1 MTRIVLLYFL
11 ILFSNTLFGQQD
23 KTVRAFI
30 NGIEYKKNK
39 TIADSITLNPDFIAI
54 YTNFFISQTN
64 LALCIDSTKKTKN
77 EYLFYFSLQP
87 KYVYHL
93 ILKDSANHLIE
104 KKILKKHYFTKSQRL
119 FEQYLVRYENEG
131 FPFAEIILDSLSV
144 TDSDT
149 LYLFYRL
156 LKNKFFV
163 FDSLDIIGNNIV
175 SKNFLAVYTGII
187 PGSRYEENK
196 IKRFDRLIKELA
208 FTRERK
214 KSDLYFIDSK
224 AKLRV
229 YLEKQNA
236 NNFSGIIGISN
247 GEKNQLMLSGDLAVS
262 FKNIF
267 KHAEILDIAWKKNEA
282 QSQRLDLSFAYPY
295 LFNTSIGVMTKFNLY
310 KQDSTYLNSQIKGGL
325 MFYTQGFNGMS
336 VYYEQRQTSVLK
348 YSSSNLASTNSKFIG
363 LNFIYNRF
371 NQLILPDKGYFFSI
385 DMAYGRKSLLK
396 TSQIPDSV
404 FQLLPQ
410 NHEQW
415 RGTSSIITFIPLT
428 RAFFIKLRF
437 EGATLSSSN
446 LKNELFRLGGSQSIR
461 GFDEESLYAST
472 YLLISGEWRIAL
484 DNATQWFAFY
494 DKLMYRSFIYSD
506 NPWGLGLGAEINTN
520 AGLFFISY
528 ALGSQ
533 FNQPLS
539 LKNSK
544 IHFGYKNRF

>member
-11 ILFSNTLFGQQD
+11 IFFSNTLFGQQN

-30 NGIEYKKNK
+30 NGLEYKRNI
-39 TIADSITLNPDFIAI
+39 TIADSITINPDFIYN
-54 YTNFFISQTN
+54 YTNFFTSQTN
-64 LALCIDSTKKTKN
+64 LALCIDSTRKTKN

-87 KYVYHL
+87 KHVYHL
-93 ILKDSANHLIE
+93 ILMDSADKLIE

-119 FEQYLVRYENEG
+119 FEQYLIRYENEG
-131 FPFAEIILDSLSV
+131 FPFAEIFLDSINV
-144 TDSDT
+144 TGSDT

-156 LKNKFFV
+156 LKNNFFV
-163 FDSLDIIGNNIV
+163 FDSIDVIGNNFV

-187 PGSRYEENK
+187 PNHKYDEK
-196 IKRFDRLIKELA
+196 KVKQLDRLIKELV
-208 FTRERK
+208 FVREKK

-224 AKLRV
+224 AKLRI
-229 YLEKQNA
+229 YLEKQSA
-236 NNFSGIIGISN
+236 NNFSGLIGISN
-247 GEKNQLMLSGDLAVS
+247 GERNQLMFSGDLAIS
-262 FKNIF
+262 LKNIF
-267 KHAEILDIAWKKNEA
+267 KHAEILDIAWKKNDD

-295 LFNTSIGVMTKFNLY
+295 FFNTSIGIITNFKLY
-310 KQDSTYLNSQIKGGL
+310 KQDSTYMNSQIKTGL

-348 YSSSNLASTNSKFIG
+348 YNATNLAPINSKYIG
-363 LNFIYNRF
+363 LNFLYNRL
-371 NQLILPDKGYFFSI
+371 NKVLLPDKGYFFSI
-385 DMAYGRKSLLK
+385 DMAYGRRLLSK
-396 TSQIPDSV
+396 TSQITNSV
-404 FQLLPQ
+404 FQSLPQ
-410 NHEQW
+410 NNEQW
-415 RGTSSIITFIPLT
+415 RGTSSIISFIPLSGV
-428 RAFFIKLRF
+428 FFIKLRC

-446 LKNELFRLGGSQSIR
+446 FKNELFRLGGSQSIR

-472 YLLISGEWRIAL
+472 YLLFSGEWRMSL
-484 DNATQWFAFY
+484 DNASQWFVFY

-506 NPWGLGLGAEINTN
+506 NPWGFGLGAEINTN

-528 ALGSQ
+528 AVGSQ